1 MKQKITTFLWMAGHA
16 EEAAKFY
23 TSLFADSRIVSSN
36 PMSTVFELFGQQY
49 LALNVGPSPA
59 FSDATSLFVSCAD
72 QQEVDRYWD
81 AFLVHGGKPT
91 ACGWLRD
98 KYGLAWQIIPTALME
113 LMGDPDP
120 VKAQRVQQ
128 AMLGMVKIDVAGLQ
142 RAHAGK

>member
-36 PMSTVFELFGQQY
+36 PMSTLFELAGQQY
-49 LALNVGPSPA
+49 LALNQGPSPA

-72 QQEVDRYWD
+72 QAEVDRTWD
-81 AFLVHGGKPT
+81 AFIAHGGTPT

-98 KYGLAWQIIPTALME
+98 KYGLAWQIIPTALMR

-120 VKAQRVQQ
+120 VKAQRVQK
-128 AMLGMVKIDVAGLQ
+128 AILGMVKIDVAELE
-142 RAHAGK
+142 RAHAGS